1 MLGTTI
7 AALATAYGE
16 SALAIIRISGND
28 SFTLINRIFTNKFKE
43 DETWK
48 IKYGYLKDPKNNTI
62 VDEVLCAFYRAPR
75 SYTGED
81 MVELFIHG
89 GQLIIDKAMTL
100 ILNNGAV
107 LAKNGEF
114 SERAYLNG
122 KIDLIQAEAINDM
135 IRASSEEA
143 LQVAISSL
151 KGEVSN
157 VVRDFKEEIIE
168 LLSHIEVNI
177 DYPEYDAQEELTIEE
192 IKPRIASLIERIEK
206 IINDAKI
213 GNIIKDGIKT
223 AIVGKPNVGKSS
235 LLNALIKEDKAIV
248 TKIPGT
254 TRDIVEGRINV
265 NGVILNLLD
274 TAGIRTSDDVVE
286 KIGIEKSIKTLNEA
300 QLVVLVLDASSL
312 LDKEDDYLLE
322 LTKNTNRII
331 VYNKIDE
338 VINKEEY
345 EDKVVISAKNDDVE
359 NLISAIKKQIG
370 FDPSI
375 YQYQPLLSNQR
386 HLMLMNRAYDYL
398 KEAYE
403 GVLNANLVDLISIDI
418 KNALE
423 SVLELLGE
431 EVNLDI
437 SNEIFSRFCVGK

>member
-403 GVLNANLVDLISIDI
+403 GVLNANLVDLISIDV